1 MKKIF
6 TVMLMAVC
14 AILYGYADI
23 TKMKGDLIPVNLIV
37 HYETRVPRPIFQPR
51 TPIRMPE
58 VYLSESTIIFE
69 NGVFCNRIVLV
80 DADNNIVYDVDTT
93 EVSGDSIA
101 LPSYLTGEYGIYF
114 ICENYYFYGEIE
126 L

>member
-1 MKKIF
+1 MKKVLFLTFISIGAIF
-6 TVMLMAVC
+6 N
-14 AILYGYADI
+14 GYAENPVSEN
-23 TKMKGDLIPVNLIV
+23 TLNVVNLIF
-37 HYETRVPRPIFQPR
+37 HYKETSRPISRPR
-51 TPIRMPE
+51 TPMRTPE

-69 NGVFCNRIVLV
+69 NEIFCDRIVLV
-80 DADNNIVYDVDTT
+80 NTDNNIVYDVDTT
-93 EVSGDSIA
+93 SVSGDSVA

>member
-1 MKKIF
+1 M
-6 TVMLMAVC
+6 VM
-14 AILYGYADI
+14 AICSFI
-23 TKMKGDLIPVNLIV
+23 TGHAIIPVGKTPVNVINLRFYYDDGDGTIL
-37 HYETRVPRPIFQPR
+37 TRPR

-69 NGVFCNRIVLV
+69 NGVFCDRIVLV

>member
-1 MKKIF
+1 MAMYSIF
-6 TVMLMAVC
+6 
-14 AILYGYADI
+14 YGYAVEPI
-23 TKMKGDLIPVNLIV
+23 VKGEVIPINLII
-37 HYETRVPRPIFQPR
+37 HYEEKVLKPVFHPR
-51 TPIRMPE
+51 TPMRMPE

-69 NGVFCNRIVLV
+69 NEVFCDRIVLV
-80 DADNNIVYDVDTT
+80 NTDNNIVYDIDTT
-93 EVSGDSIA
+93 CVSGDSVA